1 MLAREERL
9 VRAPG
14 EGLQLHFGKQQ
25 SAWGDRGE
33 DTAQAGARQDGSGE
47 LWEPCGGAQRP
58 FGFSLRSRKG
68 LWPPYRRGRPKAG
81 PEGSAAARDSRA
93 RGAGSGFARVS
104 PPRRRRHRAAT
115 GGQVKSI
122 RAADFI
128 QDTEI
133 LGTGRFLEHNHLICK
148 TSKIHQK

>member
-1 MLAREERL
+1 MGRQRGGHSSGRSPAGRL
-9 VRAPG
+9 GRALG
-14 EGLQLHFGKQQ
+14 
-25 SAWGDRGE
+25 
-33 DTAQAGARQDGSGE
+33 
-47 LWEPCGGAQRP
+47 
-58 FGFSLRSRKG
+58 SLRGGTASVRVFPTEPEG
-68 LWPPYRRGRPKAG
+68 ALATVQEGRPKAG

-133 LGTGRFLEHNHLICK
+133 LGTGRFLNLK
-148 TSKIHQK
+148 NTSKVNFDLFTKLHAM